1 MDGDLRAFLN
11 AWPHEP
17 GRPNVRLVQIGNERS
32 VIQVRLEL
40 GVLQLELEGRPDGLR
55 PNGAATLLEWQEGRL
70 QAHVHVIGSDDG
82 FVLTPQEC
90 TALREEGVQVYQRY
104 AALFA
109 LDEHALVV
117 RDTTR
122 NLRLFDFCKA
132 HASTHA
138 DRTALEQYRP
148 FVIMMRARAE
158 AALALEKQDGKSAL
172 QAIDTALLLIRDHYE
187 SVGGATELDHSDE
200 VALLRGMR
208 NALVPKLPMGERAEL
223 EVRLQEAVDAENYK
237 LAAILRDEL
246 RALDAR
252 NARASSDD
260 AS

>member
-1 MDGDLRAFLN
+1 
-11 AWPHEP
+11 
-17 GRPNVRLVQIGNERS
+17 
-32 VIQVRLEL
+32 LEL
-40 GVLQLELEGRPDGLR
+40 GVLQLELEGRPDGQR
-55 PNGAATLLEWQEGRL
+55 PHGAVTLLDWQEGRL
-70 QAHVHVIGSDDG
+70 EAHVRVTGTDEG
-82 FVLTPQEC
+82 FVLTPPEC
-90 TALREEGVQVYQRY
+90 SALRDEGVQIYQRY

-158 AALALEKQDGKSAL
+158 AALALEVQDGKAAL

-187 SVGGATELDHSDE
+187 SAGSGTELDHSDE

-208 NALVPKLPMGERAEL
+208 NALVPRLPMGERAEL
-223 EVRLQEAVDAENYK
+223 EARLQAAVEAENYK

-252 NARASSDD
+252 NARASSED